1 MNTRTVKTA
10 LAVPGMKVVQDVYS
24 FSDQLIISEGTIL
37 TDRIITRLKF
47 YMIPEILIEEPE
59 EATENVYVIHPEDYH
74 IAKVRESE
82 DFQNFSKTF
91 ASSLVNTR
99 MKINKFINQKGDLD
113 RTDLLSDVYNV
124 IAQCQNSLNVM
135 DMLHCMRDFDDVT
148 FIHGMNVALIATTIG
163 IWLKYPKSML
173 DDLMLAG
180 LLHDIGKLTI
190 PTEILNKPEKLTE
203 DELNTL
209 RTHAMSGY
217 EMLKDLPLSPH
228 VKYAAMMHHERC
240 DGSGYPLGLVRGQID
255 DYANIIAIADVYDA
269 MTSSRVY
276 RGAIC
281 PFEVIRQFESEGLS
295 RFDTHFVMTFLEGI
309 VQVYLNNTVR
319 LTDGRI
325 GEIIM
330 VNRTALS
337 RPVVRVG
344 NDFIDL
350 SKETYLDIEA
360 LV

>member
-1 MNTRTVKTA
+1 MNTKIINTA
-10 LAVPGMKVVQDVYS
+10 LAVPGMKVIQDVYS
-24 FSDQLIISEGTIL
+24 FSDQLIISSGTVL

-47 YMIPEILIEEPE
+47 YMIPEIRIEEPE
-59 EATENVYVIHPEDYH
+59 EAEEPVYIIHPEDYH
-74 IAKVRESE
+74 ITKIRKSE
-82 DFQNFSKTF
+82 DFQAFSKTF

-99 MKINKFINQKGDLD
+99 IKINSFIHKKAELD
-113 RTDLLSDVYNV
+113 PTELLSDVYHV
-124 IAQCQNSLNVM
+124 IGKCRNSLNIM
-135 DMLHCMRDFDDVT
+135 DMLHCMRDFDDAT
-148 FIHGMNVALIATTIG
+148 FIHSMNVALIAATIG
-163 IWLKYPKSML
+163 MWLKYPQNML
-173 DDLMLAG
+173 DELMLAG

-190 PTEILNKPEKLTE
+190 PAEILNKPGKLTE
-203 DELNTL
+203 IELNTL
-209 RTHAMSGY
+209 HTHAMKGY
-217 EMLKDLPLSPH
+217 ELLKGLPLSSH
-228 VKYAAMMHHERC
+228 IKYAAMMHHERC

-269 MTSSRVY
+269 MTSPRLY

-281 PFEVIRQFESEGLS
+281 PFEVIRHFESEGLS

-309 VQVYLNNTVR
+309 VLVYLNNTVR

-325 GEIIM
+325 GEIVM

-350 SKETYLDIEA
+350 SKETNLDIEA

>member
-1 MNTRTVKTA
+1 MNTKTINTA
-10 LAVPGMKVVQDVYS
+10 LVVPGMKVAHDVYS
-24 FSDQLIISEGTIL
+24 FSDQLIIPSGTIL
-37 TDRIITRLKF
+37 TDRIITRLRF
-47 YMIPEILIEEPE
+47 YTIREIQIEEPE
-59 EATENVYVIHPEDYH
+59 TEIENVYVIHPEDYH
-74 IAKVRESE
+74 ITKVRESE

-99 MKINKFINQKGDLD
+99 IKINSFINKKAELD
-113 RTDLLSDVYNV
+113 HTELLSDVYNV
-124 IAQCQNSLNVM
+124 IGKCQNSLNIM
-135 DMLHCMRDFDDVT
+135 DMLHCMRDFDDTT
-148 FIHGMNVALIATTIG
+148 FIHGMNVAIIAATIG
-163 IWLKYPKSML
+163 MWLKYPKNML

-190 PTEILNKPEKLTE
+190 PAEILNKQEKLTE

-209 RTHAMSGY
+209 RTHAMNGY
-217 EMLKDLPLSPH
+217 EMLKGLPLSPH

-255 DYANIIAIADVYDA
+255 DFANIIAIADVYDA
-269 MTSSRVY
+269 MTSTRVY

-309 VQVYLNNTVR
+309 VLVYLNNTVR

-330 VNRTALS
+330 INRTALS

-360 LV
+360 IV